1 MEGHAP
7 ARATAAATSA
17 GVVLRLSL
25 PGAPGFAAGFTRGA
39 LTAGSLS
46 PDEAGRSLAE
56 GLGAPDAEVLRLS
69 QVHGRVTLTF
79 EEPARERRTR
89 ILGTGDAVVSNQQNV
104 LLAVASADCV
114 PIVLADAATGWIA
127 AVHAGW
133 RGTAAR
139 VLDAALDALEARG
152 VSPPGLTAAFG
163 PSIARDRYE
172 VGPEVVAA
180 LRDAYGAFPEGA
192 AAPAAGGKT
201 FLDVAAFNEAAL
213 LARGLD
219 PARIHRPRA
228 CNASDPGLPS
238 WRRDGPG
245 AGRIL
250 TGVVRLPAG
259 TISPAAGP
267 GGGASHAP

>member
-1 MEGHAP
+1 M
-7 ARATAAATSA
+7 
-17 GVVLRLSL
+17 V
-25 PGAPGFAAGFTRGA
+25 
-39 LTAGSLS
+39 
-46 PDEAGRSLAE
+46 
-56 GLGAPDAEVLRLS
+56 RLS

-79 EEPARERRTR
+79 EEPPRERRNVL
-89 ILGTGDAVVSNQQNV
+89 LGEGDAAITCQPNV

-114 PIVLADAATGWIA
+114 PIVLADPVSGWIA

-133 RGTAAR
+133 RGTALR

-152 VSPPGLTAAFG
+152 VSLRNLSAAFG

-180 LRDAYGAFPEGA
+180 LVDAYGVAPEDAVAHG
-192 AAPAAGGKT
+192 AGGKA
-201 FLDVAAFNEAAL
+201 FVDVAAFNEAAL

-219 PARIHRPRA
+219 PARIHRSGV
-228 CNASDPGLPS
+228 CNAAAPDLPS

-250 TGVVRLPAG
+250 TGVVRLPA
-259 TISPAAGP
+259 
-267 GGGASHAP
+267 

>member
-1 MEGHAP
+1 VTG
-7 ARATAAATSA
+7 ARAGTSRA
-17 GVVLRLSL
+17 EISRLDL
-25 PGAPGFAAGFTRGA
+25 EGAPGFAAGFTRGA
-39 LTAGSLS
+39 RTARALD
-46 PDEAGRSLAE
+46 PDVAARALAE
-56 GLGAPDAEVLRLS
+56 ALGAPDADVVRLV
-69 QVHGRVTLTF
+69 QVHGAGVLAF
-79 EEPARERRTR
+79 EEPPRERRNVL
-89 ILGTGDAVVSNQQNV
+89 LGEGDAAITCQPNV

-114 PIVLADAATGWIA
+114 PVVLVDPASGWIA

-152 VSPPGLTAAFG
+152 VSPRTLSAAFG

-180 LRDAYGAFPEGA
+180 LLEAYGAAPEGA
-192 AAPAAGGKT
+192 VAAGAGGKS
-201 FLDVAAFNEAAL
+201 FVDVAAFDEAAL

-219 PARIHRPRA
+219 PARVHRPGL
-228 CNASDPGLPS
+228 CNAAAADLPS

-250 TGVVRLPAG
+250 TGIVRPA
-259 TISPAAGP
+259 
-267 GGGASHAP
+267 